1 VAWYWI
7 HFLGIYDAAFL
18 VLSMW
23 VFEALVI
30 E

>member
-1 VAWYWI
+1 MG
-7 HFLGIYDAAFL
+7 FLGIYDAVFL